1 MFCVF
6 SYIFFFVQIIIL
18 NINRVNIGN
27 KLLVILIQYH
37 IIAPKTKDYSK
48 KNNKADC
55 TMSLENDLKLE
66 IKQNKEYI
74 NNLLKENQHL
84 NDLIN
89 AFKKRQSKEESII
102 PSLRAK
108 MKKYYDLYNIQV
120 EKLNSLEKENKEYK
134 EDVWRMRD
142 ELKVLEEK
150 HELEIEEKLKHLRV
164 ETDILKNKINSNNE
178 GNEKHLK
185 IENEQL
191 MEKIETLNNKI
202 LELENEICIIKES
215 HKTND
220 TKSHN
225 GRRVSSI
232 SSYNNTFLK
241 DSSHISNDF
250 NDTNLLFK
258 QADSYI
264 KKPII
269 PNTVSDKE
277 IDLIDDLENVLKSY
291 EKKFEEEDAKKKR
304 IDDTFKLFEKIK
316 QRMVSDEQKVK
327 VQEKKEVREDLETP
341 LKLNKLEEQVET
353 ITETLNKLIVKKE
366 SKPKKTV
373 HPSLIKRYPRLDLD
387 DVSVNESQIDV
398 LGQRRSSSIDQTQVK
413 HNIFNDNVLRNVSNA
428 TSRTLNSVR
437 TGLDEI
443 NSKNDQIPQD
453 ADMDTLN
460 KICAEYEGREVNIDE
475 LVDNH

>member
-1 MFCVF
+1 MKRN
-6 SYIFFFVQIIIL
+6 L
-18 NINRVNIGN
+18 
-27 KLLVILIQYH
+27 
-37 IIAPKTKDYSK
+37 K
-48 KNNKADC
+48 K
-55 TMSLENDLKLE
+55 
-66 IKQNKEYI
+66 
-74 NNLLKENQHL
+74 
-84 NDLIN
+84 
-89 AFKKRQSKEESII
+89 
-102 PSLRAK
+102 K
-108 MKKYYDLYNIQV
+108 MQ
-120 EKLNSLEKENKEYK
+120 
-134 EDVWRMRD
+134 
-142 ELKVLEEK
+142 
-150 HELEIEEKLKHLRV
+150 
-164 ETDILKNKINSNNE
+164 
-178 GNEKHLK
+178 
-185 IENEQL
+185 
-191 MEKIETLNNKI
+191 
-202 LELENEICIIKES
+202 
-215 HKTND
+215 
-220 TKSHN
+220 
-225 GRRVSSI
+225 
-232 SSYNNTFLK
+232 
-241 DSSHISNDF
+241 
-250 NDTNLLFK
+250 
-258 QADSYI
+258 
-264 KKPII
+264 
-269 PNTVSDKE
+269 
-277 IDLIDDLENVLKSY
+277 
-291 EKKFEEEDAKKKR
+291 KKKR

>member
-1 MFCVF
+1 
-6 SYIFFFVQIIIL
+6 
-18 NINRVNIGN
+18 
-27 KLLVILIQYH
+27 
-37 IIAPKTKDYSK
+37 
-48 KNNKADC
+48 
-55 TMSLENDLKLE
+55 
-66 IKQNKEYI
+66 
-74 NNLLKENQHL
+74 
-84 NDLIN
+84 
-89 AFKKRQSKEESII
+89 
-102 PSLRAK
+102 

-269 PNTVSDKE
+269 PNTVIDKE

-341 LKLNKLEEQVET
+341 LKLNKLEEKVET

-475 LVDNH
+475 LVENH